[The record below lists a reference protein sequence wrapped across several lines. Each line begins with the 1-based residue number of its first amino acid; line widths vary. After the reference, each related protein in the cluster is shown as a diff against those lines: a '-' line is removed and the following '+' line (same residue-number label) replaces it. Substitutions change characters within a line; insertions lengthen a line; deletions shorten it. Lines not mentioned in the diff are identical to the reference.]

1 MSDMVRA
8 SPEEL
13 CEAITSVGA
22 VAHANA
28 QSRFGGSGRERE
40 VNVWLDGDAGAEV
53 VDGVADWID
62 AAGYDV
68 TRHGETDTGSIWLEG
83 HA

>member
-13 CEAITSVGA
+13 CEAITSVSA
-22 VAHANA
+22 VEHANA
-28 QSRFGGSGRERE
+28 QTRYKSTTERE
-40 VNVWLDGDAGAEV
+40 VNVWVHGDASAEV

-62 AAGYDV
+62 AAGYGV
-68 TRHGETDTGSIWLEG
+68 TRHGETDTGRIWLEG
-83 HA
+83 SA